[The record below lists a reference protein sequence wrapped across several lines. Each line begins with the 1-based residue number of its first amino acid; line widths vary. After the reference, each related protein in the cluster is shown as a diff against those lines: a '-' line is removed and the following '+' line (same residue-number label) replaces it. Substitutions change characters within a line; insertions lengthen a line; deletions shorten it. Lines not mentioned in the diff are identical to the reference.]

1 MTAKEMFEKLGYKL
15 KQCYVYEKV
24 ITTDTYYYVTSISF
38 NDRNFI
44 HILTK
49 MVGQGKEQDIVSSL
63 TLEEL
68 QAINKQIEELGWL
81 DKGV

>member
-1 MTAKEMFEKLGYKL
+1 MSAKEMFKMLGYKL

-24 ITTDTYYYVTSISF
+24 IPTDTYYYATSIGF
-38 NDRNFI
+38 NDRGFV

-49 MVGQGKEQDIVSSL
+49 MAGQGKEQDIVSSL

-68 QAINKQIEELGWL
+68 QAINKQTEELGW
-81 DKGV
+81 KNE